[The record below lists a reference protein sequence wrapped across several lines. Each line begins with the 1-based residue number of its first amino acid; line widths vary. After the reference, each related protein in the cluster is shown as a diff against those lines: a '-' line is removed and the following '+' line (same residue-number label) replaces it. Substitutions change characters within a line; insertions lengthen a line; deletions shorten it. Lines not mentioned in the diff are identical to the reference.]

1 MRPSPAGAA
10 APLRRAAAVATGVYL
25 AALLVGPRGHHVWR
39 ELVLQVL
46 AIELCAAYVWVLAV
60 RERRLRAWRV
70 PIALWVTFFG
80 LGNVVANWH
89 TGDVQ
94 PQGSI
99 VPSLV
104 LYVVCYPNAL
114 VATGLLLR
122 GRLRAARVG
131 PAVDATVGALAIGAL
146 FVAFVVPPAVSTA
159 REGGV
164 PVALVL
170 AFPVCDAVVA
180 ALMVASIALSGPE
193 RVSAWYALGVALFG
207 SADWWFVISVSTGV
221 WRTGT
226 WADGVWVL
234 GAAVVALLAAP
245 APDGAGRTASRAW
258 TATALVGP
266 FLAALVALAVLVVG
280 TRRPL
285 PAAGVALAAT
295 AVLAVLGRL
304 ALAYAT
310 ERRHA
315 DERVLARTDE
325 LTGLLNRRGLY
336 EALDGA
342 LEPGSAP
349 LAVLLADLDGFK
361 QVNDT
366 HGHAAGDRLL
376 REVARRL
383 AACVPP
389 DAVVARLGGDE
400 FAVLVSGDD
409 AREAGAALAARI
421 ASAVERPVDLG
432 AARVVVC
439 ASVGVAVAPDA
450 SGPVP
455 RGDLLHRADLAMYA
469 AKRSPSAVAVHG
481 RDLGGTAAD
490 GAAPVPSP
498 R

>member
-1 MRPSPAGAA
+1 M
-10 APLRRAAAVATGVYL
+10 TGVYL

-89 TGDVQ
+89 TGDLQ
-94 PQGSI
+94 PQWTI
-99 VPSLV
+99 VPSLL

-114 VATGLLLR
+114 VATALLLR
-122 GRLRAARVG
+122 GRLRAARGG
-131 PAVDATVGALAIGAL
+131 PVVDATAAALAISAL

-193 RVSAWYALGVALFG
+193 RVSAWYALGIALFG

-245 APDGAGRTASRAW
+245 APDGAGRGASRAW
-258 TATALVGP
+258 TATALVVP
-266 FLAALVALAVLVVG
+266 FLACLVALTVLVVG

-285 PAAGVALAAT
+285 PVAGVALAAT

-304 ALAYAT
+304 GLAYAT
-310 ERRHA
+310 ERNHA
-315 DERVLARTDE
+315 EERALARTDE
-325 LTGLLNRRGLY
+325 LTGLVNRRGLY

-376 REVARRL
+376 REVADRL
-383 AACVPP
+383 VACAPTG
-389 DAVVARLGGDE
+389 AVVARLGGDE
-400 FAVLVSGDD
+400 FAVLVAGPD
-409 AREAGAALAARI
+409 APQHGTALAGRLA
-421 ASAVERPVDLG
+421 AAVEKPVDLG
-432 AARVVVC
+432 GATVVVR
-439 ASVGVAVAPDA
+439 ASVGVAVSPDDAAPVA
-450 SGPVP
+450 

-469 AKRSPSAVAVHG
+469 AKHRPQVP
-481 RDLGGTAAD
+481 
-490 GAAPVPSP
+490 AP